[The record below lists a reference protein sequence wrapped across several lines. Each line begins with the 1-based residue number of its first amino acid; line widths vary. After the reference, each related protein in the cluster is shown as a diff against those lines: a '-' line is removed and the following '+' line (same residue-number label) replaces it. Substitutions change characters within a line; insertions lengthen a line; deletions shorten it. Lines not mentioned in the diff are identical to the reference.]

1 MNRIR
6 KIARPATQRINQPL
20 NHRLARSC
28 LRRAISRRQ
37 GPDELSQAL
46 TAFSR
51 VIRSHRRL
59 AKLAPRFFDSA
70 VVNQEIRDRAERER
84 WRAVW
89 EPALNK
95 VYGLD
100 PDTKSH
106 DPSDELPRLPS
117 MRTQSVVERE
127 LAECELWMSAGK
139 RAMTNYSQRHSQR
152 LPTLTQI
159 ARLCNVA
166 AKLGRMSCGFDS
178 TQPPPPPLN
187 YDSVWADL
195 ERAYPATVITSEG
208 GDTL

>member
-1 MNRIR
+1 MDRIR
-6 KIARPATQRINQPL
+6 KTARPAAQRL
-20 NHRLARSC
+20 NHPLSRKLARSC
-28 LRRAISRRQ
+28 LRRAISRRH

-46 TAFSR
+46 TAFNHA
-51 VIRSHRRL
+51 IRCHQRL

-100 PDTKSH
+100 PDTKSY
-106 DPSDELPRLPS
+106 DPSDALPCLPS
-117 MRTQSVVERE
+117 ARTQRVVERE
-127 LAECELWMSAGK
+127 LAQLELWMTVGK
-139 RAMTNYSQRHSQR
+139 IAMTNYSERQSQT
-152 LPTLTQI
+152 LPSLSQI

-166 AKLGRMSCGFDS
+166 AKFGRLACGLDS
-178 TQPPPPPLN
+178 AQPTTPPLN

-195 ERAYPATVITSEG
+195 ERAYPSPVS
-208 GDTL
+208 DPP